1 MPQCVHCNHEFAVSQ
16 GFQCPSCGK
25 DFRRPG
31 GDQPSALDRGAPSE
45 SKPAHLAVLEG
56 GGPPKVAE
64 AKPRLVSTAGPA
76 VPVLKKQNDSV
87 PNGWMARL
95 EAARMVASAQSGASA
110 PASSQ
115 APTQSSKPP
124 AASSGPPPL
133 KVSSKPKPAKPAV
146 ENKPAHLLVAQLQ
159 EEEDRR
165 RKDEAARLDALFSNK
180 NQAPESVAN
189 VEIELPTAQKK
200 RKVSERL
207 IIALFVVGGLGVVV
221 GAYNA
226 VKKEPAPKLVVDPAL
241 KAKAERR
248 KRAVDALERGHS
260 HVLKG
265 KEGAQDAI
273 KAYKEAIAL
282 DSELAGAERG
292 LGVAYVALDEKAEA
306 LAHYKNYLKL
316 APEAKDA
323 KEVRKIIQQ
332 YEKKLGKKTP

>member
-1 MPQCVHCNHEFAVSQ
+1 
-16 GFQCPSCGK
+16 
-25 DFRRPG
+25 
-31 GDQPSALDRGAPSE
+31 
-45 SKPAHLAVLEG
+45 
-56 GGPPKVAE
+56 
-64 AKPRLVSTAGPA
+64 
-76 VPVLKKQNDSV
+76 
-87 PNGWMARL
+87 
-95 EAARMVASAQSGASA
+95 MVASAQSGTPA
-110 PASSQ
+110 PASTPSQ
-115 APTQSSKPP
+115 TPAQTSKPP

-159 EEEDRR
+159 EEEERR

-180 NQAPESVAN
+180 NQAPESVAD
-189 VEIELPTAQKK
+189 VEIDLPTAEKK
-200 RKVSERL
+200 RKVPEWV
-207 IIALFVVGGLGVVV
+207 IIALCVVGGLGVIV
-221 GAYNA
+221 GVYNA

-248 KRAVDALERGHS
+248 KRAVAALERGHS

-282 DSELAGAERG
+282 DPELAGAERG
-292 LGVAYVALDEKAEA
+292 LGVAYVALDKKAEA
-306 LAHYKNYLKL
+306 LTHYKNYLKL

-323 KEVRKIIQQ
+323 KDVRKIIQQ